1 MILLCDE
8 DVGTKVPKA
17 LKLVGL
23 REVIPMVDSGIG
35 LHKDDVEWL
44 KAVGKRGWLVFSC
57 NKRMLDVPWERD
69 TIITEKV
76 GIVFLTSG
84 QEYLHQVLRLL
95 LNKWK
100 WLELIDQTTAR
111 PFAYYL
117 YPNGRTRKVL

>member
-1 MILLCDE
+1 VRLLCDE

-23 REVIPMVDSGIG
+23 QVFSLADKHLTG
-35 LHKDDVEWL
+35 KDDVEWL
-44 KAVGKRGWLVFSC
+44 TDAGKGGWLAFSC
-57 NKRMLDVPWERD
+57 NKKMLDVPLERD
-69 TIITEKV
+69 TIIAEKV

-84 QEYLHQVLRLL
+84 QEYRHQVLRLL

-100 WLELIDQTTAR
+100 WLEDIDRTTRR

-117 YPNGRTRKVL
+117 YPYGRTRKVL